1 MIVVLG
7 DLSAGGSDLNVGKW
21 LDELQEFQWMLGPY
35 VGLPMHVVLGERDMG
50 RCGELNEEFIGGIA
64 GYLPGMDSAGC
75 GAFVMKNVTFVSL
88 NGVALQCKDG
98 QLRFGV
104 ERVIERESMELRS
117 RVQETD
123 GNGDVGVDEF
133 QWRDN
138 GVESGSGPVVLV
150 HFPLH
155 QMGVDYN
162 GGTSSTEDDFW
173 IASSIGFGSYNDR
186 LVLLSFSLFYCIKL
200 LLKYGLKYSCLLSW

>member
-7 DLSAGGSDLNVGKW
+7 DLSAGGSDVKVGEW
-21 LDELQEFQWMLGPY
+21 LDGLQEFQWMLGPY
-35 VGLPMHVVLGERDMG
+35 AGLPMHVVLGERDMG
-50 RCGELNEEFIGGIA
+50 RCGEVDEEFIGGIA

-75 GAFVMKNVTFVSL
+75 GAFEMKNVTFVSL
-88 NGVALQCKDG
+88 NGVALQCNDG

-117 RVQETD
+117 RVQVVD
-123 GNGDVGVDEF
+123 GNGDAGVDEF

-138 GVESGSGPVVLV
+138 RVESGSGPVVLV

-155 QMGVDYN
+155 QMGVDYT
-162 GGTSSTEDDFW
+162 GGTSATEDDFW
-173 IASSIGFGSYNDR
+173 TASSRVFGSYNDR
-186 LVLLSFSLFYCIKL
+186 LVLFYVLLFSCIKV
-200 LLKYGLKYSCLLSW
+200 LLKHCLKFSCLSSW